1 MSQFELDERTRV
13 LLDRVRHSTATLS
26 VYEMPPDL
34 AEAAVWEIG
43 KIVLEDRHLPL
54 VQYNTYRWY
63 LREMSKLLRIK
74 TGWSL
79 ALELEICLRKWVGYQ
94 LELGLLQVL
103 LCECCDR
110 IAAMTP
116 GEVEEKVEV
125 KVEVEHGMAHQG
137 EIPPIG
143 ENASVGMTGT
153 MQGGMRE

>member
-1 MSQFELDERTRV
+1 LYKSAKTGLLLVDDSQWNAKQERIMSQFELDERTRV

-79 ALELEICLRKWVGYQ
+79 ALELEICLRKWVAYQ
-94 LELGLLQVL
+94 LDLGLLQVL

-110 IAAMTP
+110 IGAMTP

-125 KVEVEHGMAHQG
+125 KVEAGLGATNE
-137 EIPPIG
+137 
-143 ENASVGMTGT
+143 
-153 MQGGMRE
+153 

>member
-79 ALELEICLRKWVGYQ
+79 ALELEICLRKWLAYQ
-94 LELGLLQVL
+94 LDLGLLQVL

-110 IAAMTP
+110 ISAMTP
-116 GEVEEKVEV
+116 GEVEEEVEV
-125 KVEVEHGMAHQG
+125 KVEAGLGATNE
-137 EIPPIG
+137 
-143 ENASVGMTGT
+143 
-153 MQGGMRE
+153 